1 MLVFVAA
8 VDFHV
13 IERERAIY
21 AGTVYSSSFFVV
33 RESSTKIANRS
44 EFVSSLVGPSRWIRV
59 CLCVRSLS
67 LPKFSLVCCRLA
79 IRENN

>member
-1 MLVFVAA
+1 M
-8 VDFHV
+8 
-13 IERERAIY
+13 Y

-59 CLCVRSLS
+59 CLCVFVVSSEILS
-67 LPKFSLVCCRLA
+67 CLLCARRYDKI
-79 IRENN
+79 IRQSGNGHVVGPLMST